1 MQAIY
6 KIRARGIPCA
16 GDAGYY
22 RFGYWIPC
30 GEAVALEVSPAVY
43 EALRADP
50 WLIIDDGAPP
60 GESATVETDAA
71 SAAGAASAFTE
82 ESRDATSESTHRAV
96 RQRGRRSR
104 Q

>member
-6 KIRARGIPCA
+6 KIRAQGIPCA

-30 GEAVALEVSPAVY
+30 AEAVALEVPQAVY
-43 EALRADP
+43 EALRGDP
-50 WLIIDDGAPP
+50 WLRIDDFTPP
-60 GESATVETDAA
+60 AESAAGATDAA

-82 ESRDATSESTHRAV
+82 ESRDATSEPTPRAV
-96 RQRGRRSR
+96 RQRGRVRR